1 MCQYVTQVATL
12 KMSLTVAKTF
22 KVIDMKSEEVQLD
35 SNFLERYDQLE
46 ALKRNSN
53 LLRYFDE
60 DALADESFYLT
71 LFRRKDWF
79 SLIGEVQKDHPLI
92 NYKILS
98 KISFAQVRLEVRLL
112 IYIELRRVHGEDIFK
127 KALILKI
134 LHLMP
139 WQGNHAKEILELD
152 YYDCSELHYILQD
165 IEIQGVNYMNRFT
178 RTRCLKEGKKCSLCY
193 PSL

>member
-1 MCQYVTQVATL
+1 
-12 KMSLTVAKTF
+12 MSLPVAKTF
-22 KVIDMKSEEVQLD
+22 KVIDMKREEVQLD

-53 LLRYFDE
+53 LLHYIDE
-60 DALADESFYLT
+60 DTLADENFYLT

-127 KALILKI
+127 KALSLKI
-134 LHLMP
+134 LHLRP
-139 WQGNHAKEILELD
+139 WQGNHAKEILGLPALNSNL
-152 YYDCSELHYILQD
+152 YYTIRNTL
-165 IEIQGVNYMNRFT
+165 GVSVNSMNRFI